1 MRITR
6 VLTLIKLTCI
16 WIACAS
22 LGVPGEELEAALA
35 AGRFDRALRR
45 VDILLA
51 SPGAASGEQREHLVE
66 LRARCLFELGD
77 YPACEKTLRGL
88 LDSVSPADRRRTALL
103 AQVARL
109 CSYQQAHTLATE
121 TIARAL
127 KLDDSPQLRQVAV
140 SIALRARDHEA
151 ALPHL
156 EILLGRNPDDPRTIY
171 YRGLVQLRRGK
182 YQNAIT
188 SLRRGLEL
196 KTLEKE
202 ARFELAVALRK
213 AGKPREALA
222 HLVDS
227 LEADPTLEPACYQ
240 ASRCLLEISGPRQVR
255 VSAWLLGYFKALKNA
270 AGPSSRDHH
279 LLAAGKAA
287 EAWLARASA
296 RETLGDF
303 SGALRNQQRA
313 ESLSPA
319 SPMVSL
325 HRARFF
331 LRRGLLAEARKH
343 LEQLEPPP
351 RELQL
356 KLRERAS
363 ALRKLDDGPGKDAL
377 LRLAACDWTAAEKYL
392 EAALENTRRTDPS
405 RAADLARLLLAKNP
419 SSRDA
424 LRFLLLHTTDPQLII
439 PRLHYLGRLSR
450 AEPGNTALREELGT
464 LRKLLLGD

>member
-1 MRITR
+1 M
-6 VLTLIKLTCI
+6 LTLMKLTCV
-16 WIACAS
+16 WIACAFP
-22 LGVPGEELEAALA
+22 GVPDEELATTLA

-45 VDILLA
+45 GDILLS
-51 SPGAASGEQREHLVE
+51 SPGAAPGDRREHLVE

-77 YPACEKTLRGL
+77 YPSCEKTLRSL
-88 LDSVSPADRRRTALL
+88 LDSVSPAGRRKAALL

-109 CSYQQAHTLATE
+109 CSYQQAHTLAAE
-121 TIARAL
+121 TITRAL

-140 SIALRARDHEA
+140 SIALRTRDHEA

-156 EILLGRNPDDPRTIY
+156 EVLLDKSPDDPRTIY
-171 YRGLVQLRRGK
+171 YRGLVQLRRGE
-182 YQNAIT
+182 YQGAIT

-196 KTLEKE
+196 KALEKE
-202 ARFELAVALRK
+202 ARFELAMALRK
-213 AGKPREALA
+213 SGKPREALA
-222 HLVDS
+222 HLIDS
-227 LEADPTLEPACYQ
+227 LEAEPTLEPACYQ
-240 ASRCLLEISGPRQVR
+240 ASRCLLEIGGPRQVR

-270 AGPSSRDHH
+270 ADPSSRDHH

-296 RETLGDF
+296 REPLGDF

-313 ESLSPA
+313 ASLSPA
-319 SPMVSL
+319 SPMVNL

-331 LRRGLLAEARKH
+331 LRRGLLAEARKP
-343 LEQLEPPP
+343 LEPLEPPP

-363 ALRKLDDGPGKDAL
+363 ALGELNDGPGKEAL
-377 LRLAACDWTAAEKYL
+377 LRLAACDWDTAEKPL

-419 SSRDA
+419 SSGDA
-424 LRFLLLHTTDPQLII
+424 LRFLIRHTTDPQLII

-450 AEPGNTALREELGT
+450 ADPGNTGLREELAT
-464 LRKLLLGD
+464 LRKLLLGS